1 MSNMVLVDSIRTM
14 HLCDLGM
21 HEVCWV
27 SDTTLPIFSVHIG
40 SCAVALQM
48 ARYTVH
54 GQTTSLVCSRYSLV
68 YLCYNSLQWPAAFE
82 CFQQPLLTIG
92 KFILLVKQKPAALHS
107 SCRNGMAVCRGLKP
121 LDIRQLLFAKGD
133 LYFVLV
139 NPKFE
144 APTAEMRAVLP
155 KMVPMLSAINNSAM
169 GGSLVGHIVI

>member
-1 MSNMVLVDSIRTM
+1 
-14 HLCDLGM
+14 
-21 HEVCWV
+21 
-27 SDTTLPIFSVHIG
+27 
-40 SCAVALQM
+40 
-48 ARYTVH
+48 
-54 GQTTSLVCSRYSLV
+54 
-68 YLCYNSLQWPAAFE
+68 
-82 CFQQPLLTIG
+82 LLTIRY
-92 KFILLVKQKPAALHS
+92 FILLVKHEPPALLS
-107 SCRNGMAVCRGLKP
+107 SCHTGVAVCRGLKP